1 MPSETTLQTASP
13 VKQTKPDA
21 IPAVGTF
28 KNKYPLIRLPRSD
41 LPHAVFLH
49 YNPLDYP
56 AKRTKGIRHNNLP
69 PFRRHKPFR
78 NEQTMDTLTRF
89 LPEHLQQNQLPEAL
103 GGVLLSVVSACTE
116 INAKVRLGALAG
128 VLGMAGTGNIQ
139 GEDQKKLDVIA
150 NNIMIDTLKANPA
163 VAGLASEEEDSF
175 VSAGENG
182 RYLVLFDPLDG
193 SSNIDVNIS
202 VGTIFSILE
211 KPEGALATE
220 SFLQTGRQQLAAGYV
235 LYGPQTQLVFTFGH
249 GVYMFTLNA
258 ENEFVLTKEKPKVP
272 ESTKEFAINMSNR
285 RHWLPPVQ
293 QYIDELLAGETGT
306 RGKNY
311 NMRWVASMVAEIH
324 RILMRGGVFMY
335 PQDKRDP
342 SKPGKL
348 RLMYEANPMALIL
361 EQAGASASNARQDIL
376 GIRPESLHQRVA
388 VIMGSSEEVDYLN
401 RLHSK

>member
-1 MPSETTLQTASP
+1 
-13 VKQTKPDA
+13 
-21 IPAVGTF
+21 
-28 KNKYPLIRLPRSD
+28 
-41 LPHAVFLH
+41 
-49 YNPLDYP
+49 
-56 AKRTKGIRHNNLP
+56 
-69 PFRRHKPFR
+69 
-78 NEQTMDTLTRF
+78 
-89 LPEHLQQNQLPEAL
+89 
-103 GGVLLSVVSACTE
+103 
-116 INAKVRLGALAG
+116 
-128 VLGMAGTGNIQ
+128 
-139 GEDQKKLDVIA
+139 
-150 NNIMIDTLKANPA
+150 
-163 VAGLASEEEDSF
+163 
-175 VSAGENG
+175 
-182 RYLVLFDPLDG
+182 
-193 SSNIDVNIS
+193 
-202 VGTIFSILE
+202 
-211 KPEGALATE
+211 
-220 SFLQTGRQQLAAGYV
+220 
-235 LYGPQTQLVFTFGH
+235 
-249 GVYMFTLNA
+249 MFTLNA

>member
-1 MPSETTLQTASP
+1 MLSLYIYIYIYIMS
-13 VKQTKPDA
+13 
-21 IPAVGTF
+21 IFF
-28 KNKYPLIRLPRSD
+28 KNKFGILYFSIRLPRSD
-41 LPHAVFLH
+41 LPRAVFFH
-49 YNPLDYP
+49 YNPTRYP
-56 AKRTKGIRHNNLP
+56 AKRTKGTPRSNLP

-163 VAGLASEEEDSF
+163 VAGLASEEEDTF

-202 VGTIFSILE
+202 VGTIFSILA

-249 GVYMFTLNA
+249 GVYVFTLNA
-258 ENEFVLTKEKPKVP
+258 ENEFVLTKENPKVP

-293 QYIDELLAGETGT
+293 QYVDELLAGETGT

-335 PQDKRDP
+335 LQDKRDP

-361 EQAGASASNARQDIL
+361 EQAGASASNAYQAMLDIQ
-376 GIRPESLHQRVA
+376 PESLHQRVA

>member
-1 MPSETTLQTASP
+1 MFSLYIYIMS
-13 VKQTKPDA
+13 
-21 IPAVGTF
+21 IFF
-28 KNKYPLIRLPRSD
+28 KNKFGILYFSIRLPRSD
-41 LPHAVFLH
+41 LPRAVFFH
-49 YNPLDYP
+49 YNPTRYP
-56 AKRTKGIRHNNLP
+56 AKRTKGTPRSNLP

-163 VAGLASEEEDSF
+163 VAGLASEEEDTF

-202 VGTIFSILE
+202 VGTIFSILA

-249 GVYMFTLNA
+249 GVYVFTLNA
-258 ENEFVLTKEKPKVP
+258 ENEFVLTKENPKVP

-293 QYIDELLAGETGT
+293 QYVDELLAGETGT

-335 PQDKRDP
+335 LQDKRDP

-361 EQAGASASNARQDIL
+361 EQAGASASNAYQAMLDIQ
-376 GIRPESLHQRVA
+376 PESLHQRVA